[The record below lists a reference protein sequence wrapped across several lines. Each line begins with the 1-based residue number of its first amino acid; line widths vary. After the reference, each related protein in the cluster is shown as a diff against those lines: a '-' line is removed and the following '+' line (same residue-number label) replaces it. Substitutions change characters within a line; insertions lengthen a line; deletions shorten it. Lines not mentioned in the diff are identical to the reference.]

1 GLCRRHHR
9 MKQHAR
15 WRYTLEPDG
24 VITWI
29 SPTGEK
35 RVTLPDHT
43 HWPPPCAEPG
53 SAADAPTAPVAELLA
68 GAPPF

>member
-1 GLCRRHHR
+1 HHR
-9 MKQHAR
+9 MKQHGR

-43 HWPPPCAEPG
+43 HWPPPCVEPG
-53 SAADAPTAPVAELLA
+53 SAAGASAAPVAELLA